1 MATASKT
8 GMYFAMSKKCT
19 NNLTLINTK
28 GSLEN
33 IKLLKDEDVSVG
45 LAQKDALKLM
55 KNLDVIKNFTDHSF
69 SFKGDNRVFYYYDL
83 EGMKEFV
90 HLLIRKSDKNRITF
104 NNLDGFRIA
113 HGPLGS
119 GSYITANNLKDIL
132 WADFDYKL
140 RSVEYSSIVDALYLL
155 DNNSID
161 IIVSVIRK
169 RPSFIKRYIDIDKS
183 NFELKVIEKV
193 KNTKKVL
200 YKTKVALGIDRCLP
214 KSEGGKCY
222 YTEPGS
228 YKIRWK
234 IYDSKG
240 IQWCIPKS
248 MEKEKKYKKEEKF
261 YMGKDYEGDSEK
273 IGKDELKNVHTIP
286 VDDLDMDEGVYSD

>member
-1 MATASKT
+1 MKITTIIILFVLNLSASHIMATASKT

-55 KNLDVIKNFTDHSF
+55 KNLDVIKYFTDHSF

-113 HGPLGS
+113 HGHLGS

-140 RSVEYSSIVDALYLL
+140 RSVEYNSTIDALYQL

-169 RPSFIKRYIDIDKS
+169 REEF
-183 NFELKVIEKV
+183 V
-193 KNTKKVL
+193 KNPNSVVKKL
-200 YKTKVALGIDRCLP
+200 LKKFTILGLDRP
-214 KSEGGKCY
+214 IG
-222 YTEPGS
+222 
-228 YKIRWK
+228 K
-234 IYDSKG
+234 IYDYG
-240 IQWCIPKS
+240 TL
-248 MEKEKKYKKEEKF
+248 KYDWVEEEKASLTVSPVIIF
-261 YMGKDYEGDSEK
+261 NSEHISIDDFK
-273 IGKDELKNVHTIP
+273 SYV
-286 VDDLDMDEGVYSD
+286 DLDCYNK

>member
-1 MATASKT
+1 VQRILIFVICIVLANASIERFEPKTFKLKKDAVIKDIKT
-8 GMYFAMSKKCT
+8 GKVIDIWHENMLFTAYEKKG
-19 NNLTLINTK
+19 K
-28 GSLEN
+28 M
-33 IKLLKDEDVSVG
+33 IKLSGYFPNGKWKKADSDMWIEDSCV
-45 LAQKDALKLM
+45 DC
-55 KNLDVIKNFTDHSF
+55 
-69 SFKGDNRVFYYYDL
+69 VFRP
-83 EGMKEFV
+83 K
-90 HLLIRKSDKNRITF
+90 
-104 NNLDGFRIA
+104 
-113 HGPLGS
+113 
-119 GSYITANNLKDIL
+119 
-132 WADFDYKL
+132 
-140 RSVEYSSIVDALYLL
+140 
-155 DNNSID
+155 
-161 IIVSVIRK
+161 IRK

-248 MEKEKKYKKEEKF
+248 MEKEKKYKNDLKRNKRCF
-261 YMGKDYEGDSEK
+261 RGS
-273 IGKDELKNVHTIP
+273 IGKYALNIGKTYAIHGTSNPASIGKKASHGCIRAKNY
-286 VDDLDMDEGVYSD
+286 DMKKIYSLMQVGDKVYIHE